1 MCIFP
6 FAFDTRKSLL
16 PNGYSCQEQMG
27 DVQFLSQRKIAPRAQ
42 EVQAEY
48 LYSILGHSQ
57 VKPKA
62 SRTAFQG
69 VDQEVRFHFWNFR

>member
-1 MCIFP
+1 MIC
-6 FAFDTRKSLL
+6 S
-16 PNGYSCQEQMG
+16 YQEQMG

-42 EVQAEY
+42 GVQAEC
-48 LYSILGHSQ
+48 LYSVLGHSQ

-69 VDQEVRFHFWNFR
+69 MDQEVRLHFWNIRWLFP

>member
-1 MCIFP
+1 M
-6 FAFDTRKSLL
+6 R
-16 PNGYSCQEQMG
+16 
-27 DVQFLSQRKIAPRAQ
+27 DVQFLSQRKIAPRVQ

>member
-1 MCIFP
+1 M
-6 FAFDTRKSLL
+6 R
-16 PNGYSCQEQMG
+16 
-27 DVQFLSQRKIAPRAQ
+27 DVQFLSLRRMAPRVQ

-48 LYSILGHSQ
+48 LYPILGHSQ

-69 VDQEVRFHFWNFR
+69 VDQEVRFHFWDFR

>member
-1 MCIFP
+1 MV
-6 FAFDTRKSLL
+6 
-16 PNGYSCQEQMG
+16 YSYQEQMR
-27 DVQFLSQRKIAPRAQ
+27 DVQFLSLRRMAPRVQ

-48 LYSILGHSQ
+48 LYPILGHSQ

-69 VDQEVRFHFWNFR
+69 VDQEVRFHFWDFR